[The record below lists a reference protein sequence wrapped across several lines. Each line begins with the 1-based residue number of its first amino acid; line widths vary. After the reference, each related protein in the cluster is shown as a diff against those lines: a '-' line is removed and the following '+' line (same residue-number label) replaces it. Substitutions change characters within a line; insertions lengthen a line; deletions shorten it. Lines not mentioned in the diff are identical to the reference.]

1 MKREPPP
8 APHLV
13 DIGALTRRDRTTGK
27 AKVKVTETS
36 KEISCTGEQAYKLDK
51 EEAAEIC
58 NCGIKDKC
66 WALVLSTLPWPLKL
80 LMCNH
85 SGEPAHERHDSTKH
99 VFTKEQMLRL
109 REARK
114 RNK

>member
-1 MKREPPP
+1 MKREPLT
-8 APHLV
+8 APHKV
-13 DIGALTRRDRTTGK
+13 DIGALIRRDRSTGK

-36 KEISCTGEQAYKLDK
+36 KEISCNGEQAYKLDK
-51 EEAAEIC
+51 EEAAKIC
-58 NCGIKDKC
+58 DCGIKDKC

-85 SGEPAHERHDSTKH
+85 SGEPEHERHDSTKH
-99 VFTKEQMLRL
+99 VFTRDQMFLL

-114 RNK
+114 INK